1 MNPARTAP
9 SCLPSRRDLC
19 LPAPI
24 LPSEP
29 VTPIPGSSLAR
40 TVSSGSM
47 RILKVCCCS
56 VLSVMV
62 TAMVGPERRGG
73 PGTLTQHA
81 THAAAILVPSRT
93 ACRPLPGQALRAPT
107 IGARDRRARALFP
120 FPSALPPLHPSGPTP
135 HLGLSWACV
144 KGPLGS
150 GMRTLNSKL
159 LERWM
164 LAAKRAGLSRGFLRV
179 TP

>member
-1 MNPARTAP
+1 MNRARTAP
-9 SCLPSRRDLC
+9 SSLPSRRDLC

-24 LPSEP
+24 PPSEP

-62 TAMVGPERRGG
+62 TAMAGPERRGG

-93 ACRPLPGQALRAPT
+93 ACRPLPGQVLRAPT
-107 IGARDRRARALFP
+107 IRARDPRAHALFP
-120 FPSALPPLHPSGPTP
+120 FSSPPPLLPPWALLSTRVRGPSGQ
-135 HLGLSWACV
+135 AC
-144 KGPLGS
+144 
-150 GMRTLNSKL
+150 
-159 LERWM
+159 
-164 LAAKRAGLSRGFLRV
+164 AH
-179 TP
+179 

>member
-1 MNPARTAP
+1 MVREVRQGGRSEPPPDRAI
-9 SCLPSRRDLC
+9 LQPSRRDLC

-24 LPSEP
+24 PPSEP
-29 VTPIPGSSLAR
+29 VTPIPDPSLAR

-62 TAMVGPERRGG
+62 TAMAGPERRGG

-107 IGARDRRARALFP
+107 IRARDRRARALP
-120 FPSALPPLHPSGPTP
+120 LLVSPPPHP

-144 KGPLGS
+144 
-150 GMRTLNSKL
+150 
-159 LERWM
+159 
-164 LAAKRAGLSRGFLRV
+164 
-179 TP
+179 